1 MIDAKQLG
9 PRIAQRRKRLGMTQK
24 QLSAMLSVS
33 PQAVS
38 KWERCVSLPDL
49 VFLDE
54 LAGALAFSLD
64 ELLTGKTA

>member
-1 MIDAKQLG
+1 MIDAEQLG

-38 KWERCVSLPDL
+38 KWERCLSLPDL

-54 LAGALAFSLD
+54 LAGALSLSLS
-64 ELLTGKTA
+64 ELLTGQCE